1 MSRSDSLGSPPATNA
16 CASTTDRVPGERRAR
31 SRRTRPRA
39 SASAA
44 SWERDRQG
52 PGLGERQGVEVGQAV
67 DRDGSVLVG
76 QLDGRADR
84 GGVGADEHAGRVDQ
98 PRAEPEPLGGVVV
111 AAGQH
116 HLGARAGEPHQRLVG
131 QPDGVDLGERA
142 VVDVT
147 GDDHEV
153 DPLGLDH
160 LEQVVDVRR
169 LVREHPLAVE
179 RPAQVPVG
187 GVEDAH
193 ETTVGAD
200 ADTTREPTPRNS
212 GQDRAGGR
220 AGAGASRVPP
230 QSLGS
235 RESSWMLKSV
245 LLRLSRSATAAHR
258 WCRSPRPDHL
268 AGRRDRHHPFQDRRH
283 CVVGSDG
290 DGDAIYAHLQ
300 RRAGESSTC
309 GADLI
314 ACNVLQ
320 TTHRQRQRGRRHHR
334 PDRPQA
340 GRLPGT
346 CRR

>member
-1 MSRSDSLGSPPATNA
+1 MEVAQRDVVDTVEQTGRHPGHPADADVALGLAGLA
-16 CASTTDRVPGERRAR
+16 AGDERVRQHH
-31 SRRTRPRA
+31 RPRA
-39 SASAA
+39 GGAEGEVAAYSAEGLGQRGLVGAH
-44 SWERDRQG
+44 RQR

-76 QLDGRADR
+76 QLDGCADR

-187 GVEDAH
+187 GMEDAH

-200 ADTTREPTPRNS
+200 ADTTREPTPGGTS
-212 GQDRAGGR
+212 GGR
-220 AGAGASRVPP
+220 I
-230 QSLGS
+230 
-235 RESSWMLKSV
+235 
-245 LLRLSRSATAAHR
+245 T
-258 WCRSPRPDHL
+258 RP
-268 AGRRDRHHPFQDRRH
+268 
-283 CVVGSDG
+283 
-290 DGDAIYAHLQ
+290 
-300 RRAGESSTC
+300 
-309 GADLI
+309 
-314 ACNVLQ
+314 
-320 TTHRQRQRGRRHHR
+320 
-334 PDRPQA
+334 
-340 GRLPGT
+340 
-346 CRR
+346 